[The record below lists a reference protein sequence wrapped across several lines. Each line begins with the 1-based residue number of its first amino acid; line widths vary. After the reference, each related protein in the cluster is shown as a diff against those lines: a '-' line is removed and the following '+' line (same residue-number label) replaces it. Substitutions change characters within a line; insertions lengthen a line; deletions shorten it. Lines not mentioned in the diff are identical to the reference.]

1 MTLVSA
7 KEEYDEEAGEDE
19 DPAASGAEST
29 TSLSIAST
37 RGACSCASSLS
48 VSDSLSFS
56 AVLSLGIWGR
66 GSSFPPACG
75 GRGGFSMLGEGPLVV
90 MAHASDLHLG
100 LELEYGMG

>member
-29 TSLSIAST
+29 TSLSIAGT
-37 RGACSCASSLS
+37 RGACSCASSLCPS
-48 VSDSLSFS
+48 RRCWLWEFGD
-56 AVLSLGIWGR
+56 GGT
-66 GSSFPPACG
+66 SFPPACG

-90 MAHASDLHLG
+90 MAQA
-100 LELEYGMG
+100 